1 MLIKQEV
8 FMLTIEKI
16 KDAQKIIAPD
26 IRKTDLILASNIS
39 GKNNIYLKTENFQA
53 TGSFK
58 QTQR

>member
-1 MLIKQEV
+1 
-8 FMLTIEKI
+8 MLTIEKI

-53 TGSFK
+53 T
-58 QTQR
+58 